1 MTSTVPN
8 AIEHADEQQPP
19 ITMFGP
25 DFPYAYD
32 DFLAHP
38 AGLGQVP
45 ATAHGTEVAV
55 IGGGL
60 SGIVAAYELMKM
72 GLKPVVY
79 EADRIGGRLRTV
91 GFEGCDPSLTAEMGA
106 MRFPPSSTAL
116 RHYIDLAG
124 LETRPFPNPLAEA
137 TPSTVVDLKGESHYA
152 ETLDD
157 LPQVYRDVADAW
169 ARCLEEGADFSDM
182 NRALRERDVPRIREI
197 WAKLVERLDNQTFYG
212 FLCDSEAF
220 KSFRHREI
228 FGQVGF
234 GTGGWDTD
242 FPNSILEILRV
253 VYTEA
258 DDHHRGIVGGSQ
270 QLPLRLWEREPEKI
284 VHWPYGTSLRSLHV
298 DGEPRPAVTR
308 LNRTAGN
315 HITVTDANGD
325 IRTYPAAIF
334 TALSW
339 MLLSK
344 IACDDSLFPIDHWTA
359 IERTHYMESSKLFV
373 PVDRPFWLDKDEETG
388 RDVMSMTLTDRMT
401 RGTYL
406 LDDGP
411 DKPAVICLSYTW
423 CDDSLKWLPLSANE
437 RMEVMLKSLGEIYPK
452 VDIRKHVIGNPVT
465 VSWENEPYFMGA
477 FKANLPGHY
486 RYQRRLFTHFMQDGL
501 PEDKR
506 GIFLAGDDISWT
518 AGWAEGAVQTALNA
532 VWGVMHHFG
541 GETDRPT
548 PARATSTRSSPR
560 SNCPRTEP
568 DTGSVRQRRQEHP
581 AGEADRRVQTV
592 GELTGDVGLLAQRP
606 QRPGRRPGGV
616 PGAFQAPRAEQMG
629 QRVGDPQ
636 QLGARGQLLAD
647 TVLQRDEEIA
657 HGVELPLQVL
667 RFAGEATTGVHH
679 GEREVVAD
687 VRVGA
692 REGELQ
698 GTYPGMVAGLEQRTP
713 ARGWPYRV
721 HRGQIALRAP
731 HVQRDRRA
739 WGR

>member
-8 AIEHADEQQPP
+8 AVQHTDAQPP

-38 AGLGQVP
+38 AGLGQIP
-45 ATAHGTEVAV
+45 ATEHGTEVAV

-79 EADRIGGRLRTV
+79 EADQIGGRLRTV
-91 GFEGCDPSLTAEMGA
+91 GFDGCDPSLTAEMGA

-116 RHYIDLAG
+116 QHYIDLVG
-124 LETRPFPNPLAEA
+124 LRTEPFPNPLSPA

-152 ETLDD
+152 ETIAD
-157 LPQVYRDVADAW
+157 LPQVYRDVMDAW
-169 ARCLEEGADFSDM
+169 NTCLEEGADFSDM
-182 NRALRERDVPRIREI
+182 NRAMRERDVPRIREI
-197 WAKLVERLDNQTFYG
+197 WAKLVEKLDNQTFYG
-212 FLCDSEAF
+212 FLCASDAF

-270 QLPLRLWEREPEKI
+270 QLPLRLWEREPQKI
-284 VHWPYGTSLRSLHV
+284 VHWPLGTSLSSLH

-308 LNRTAGN
+308 LHRTAGN
-315 HITVTDANGD
+315 RITVTDATGD
-325 IRTYPAAIF
+325 IRTFRAAIF
-334 TALSW
+334 TGQSW
-339 MLLSK
+339 LLLSK
-344 IACDDSLFPIDHWTA
+344 IDCDDALFPIDHWTA
-359 IERTHYMESSKLFV
+359 MERTHYMESSKLFV
-373 PVDRPFWLDKDEETG
+373 PVDRPFWLDKAVDGRGVPTG

-423 CDDSLKWLPLSANE
+423 CDDSLKWLPLSPNE
-437 RMEVMLKSLGEIYPK
+437 RMEVMLKSLGEIYPD
-452 VDIRKHVIGNPVT
+452 VDIRKHIIGNPVT

-486 RYQRRLFTHFMQDGL
+486 RYQRRLFTHFMQDRL
-501 PEDKR
+501 PADKR
-506 GIFLAGDDISWT
+506 GLFLAGDDISWT

-532 VWGVMHHFG
+532 VWGVMNQFG
-541 GETDRPT
+541 GATD
-548 PARATSTRSSPR
+548 ATNPG
-560 SNCPRTEP
+560 P
-568 DTGSVRQRRQEHP
+568 
-581 AGEADRRVQTV
+581 
-592 GELTGDVGLLAQRP
+592 GDV
-606 QRPGRRPGGV
+606 
-616 PGAFQAPRAEQMG
+616 FDDIAP
-629 QRVGDPQ
+629 
-636 QLGARGQLLAD
+636 
-647 TVLQRDEEIA
+647 
-657 HGVELPLQVL
+657 VELP
-667 RFAGEATTGVHH
+667 E
-679 GEREVVAD
+679 D
-687 VRVGA
+687 
-692 REGELQ
+692 
-698 GTYPGMVAGLEQRTP
+698 
-713 ARGWPYRV
+713 
-721 HRGQIALRAP
+721 
-731 HVQRDRRA
+731 
-739 WGR
+739 